1 MFDPHLVATFLA
13 IVEEGNF
20 TAAARRLGV
29 GPSTISQHVRRLE
42 QETGRR
48 LFSRDTHRV
57 APTVDG
63 EAFVD
68 LARRIVEAQER
79 ARAYFAASELRGRI
93 RFGVSED
100 FALSPLLPHVL
111 RRFSARYPSI
121 DLELRVGL
129 STELHALLDDAAID
143 LLFAKRRPQDERGVT
158 VWHDRLV
165 WLAAPD
171 WAATAGA
178 ALPLVLYPPPSIT
191 RALVLEALDRAGI
204 PWRVA
209 CTCGS
214 LGGLRAAIAAGL
226 GISAQSSRLVPDG
239 LATPEEAAGLPPLPH
254 VDFILLSATRRPPPA
269 VRAIMTFI
277 QEIM

>member
-1 MFDPHLVATFLA
+1 MFDPQLVATFLT

-20 TAAARRLGV
+20 AAAARRLGV
-29 GPSTISQHVRRLE
+29 GPSTVSQHIRRLE
-42 QETGRR
+42 EETGRR
-48 LFSRDTHRV
+48 LFARDTHRV

-68 LARRIVEAQER
+68 LARRIVEAHDR

-111 RRFSARYPSI
+111 RRFSAQYPSI

-129 STELHALLDDAAID
+129 SSELHALLDDAALD
-143 LLFAKRRPQDERGVT
+143 LLFAKRRPEDERGVT

-165 WLAAPD
+165 WLAASD
-171 WAATAGA
+171 WTHTPGTP
-178 ALPLVLYPPPSIT
+178 LPLVLYPPPSIT
-191 RALVLEALDRAGI
+191 RALVLRRLDDAGI

-226 GISAQSSRLVPDG
+226 GISAQSSRLVPEG
-239 LATPEEAAGLPPLPH
+239 LATFEAADDLPPLPA
-254 VDFILLSATRRPPPA
+254 VDFILLSAARRPPPA
-269 VRAIMTFI
+269 VRAIMTVI
-277 QEIM
+277 REMM

>member
-1 MFDPHLVATFLA
+1 MFDPHQVATFLA

-29 GPSTISQHVRRLE
+29 GPSTVSQHIRRLE
-42 QETGRR
+42 DEAGRR
-48 LFSRDTHRV
+48 LFVRDTHRV
-57 APTVDG
+57 VLTVDG
-63 EAFVD
+63 ENFID
-68 LARRIVEAQER
+68 LARRIVDAHER
-79 ARAYFAASELRGRI
+79 ASTYFTASALRGRI

-111 RRFSARYPSI
+111 RRFSSQYPSI

-129 STELHALLDDAAID
+129 SAELHTLLDEAAID
-143 LLFAKRRPQDERGVT
+143 LLFAKRRPQDERGVI

-171 WAATAGA
+171 WANAPGHP
-178 ALPLVLYPPPSIT
+178 LPLVLYPPPSIT
-191 RALVLEALDRAGI
+191 RSLVLEGLDQAGI

-214 LGGLRAAIAAGL
+214 LGGLRAAISAGL
-226 GISAQSSRLVPDG
+226 GISAQSSRLVPEG
-239 LATPEEAAGLPPLPH
+239 LAVIEDNGLPPLPH
-254 VDFILLSATRRPPPA
+254 VDFILLSAAHRPPPA

-277 QEIM
+277 REIL